1 MTLVADI
8 GGTNSRLAMASN
20 GCLET
25 DSIQKYRNEEVSSF
39 NDALE
44 RYLESA
50 SAADLEA
57 ICVAVAGPVR
67 DGFASL
73 TNFDWTVSAKAIS
86 EFTGVSDVFVI
97 NDMQALGHS
106 LEHICASNA
115 YEVIPKQSEPASA
128 TKLVVNIGT
137 GFNSATVLDT
147 ANGLLVAPS
156 ESGHSSLPIATE
168 QQFELLKALR
178 QDAGFA
184 SIECVLSGR
193 GLETLHSWLNGRH
206 GVDAKFAS
214 NDAVTAN
221 FGRDAASDAT
231 GRLFVE
237 MLGSVVGNL
246 ALVHLPFSG
255 IYLAGSVAKASARV
269 LDAFGFREAFLN
281 KGRFSGFMEEFSVSV
296 IMDDDAPLRGSA
308 DFAKANTA

>member
-8 GGTNSRLAMASN
+8 GGTNSRLALASN
-20 GCLET
+20 GCLEIN
-25 DSIQKYRNEEVSSF
+25 SIQKYRNEEVSSF
-39 NDALE
+39 NDALKK
-44 RYLESA
+44 YLDSA
-50 SAADLEA
+50 PAVDLVA

-73 TNFDWTVSAKAIS
+73 TNFDWTISANAIS
-86 EFTGVSDVFVI
+86 EFTGISDVFVI

-106 LEHICASNA
+106 LEHICPSKT
-115 YEVIPKQSEPASA
+115 YEVISKQSKPTSA

-147 ANGLLVAPS
+147 MNGLLVTPS
-156 ESGHSSLPIATE
+156 ESGHSSLPVATE

-178 QDAGFA
+178 QDSGFA

-193 GLETLHSWLNGRH
+193 GLETLHSWLNGQHRAD
-206 GVDAKFAS
+206 VKIAS

-221 FGRDAASDAT
+221 FGRDDASDAT

-237 MLGSVVGNL
+237 ILGSVVGNL
-246 ALVHLPFSG
+246 ALVHLPFGG
-255 IYLAGSVAKASARV
+255 IYLAGSVAKATARV
-269 LDAFGFREAFLN
+269 LSAFGFREAFLN
-281 KGRFSGFMEEFSVSV
+281 KGRFSDFMEEFSVSV

-308 DFAKANTA
+308 DFANAHTI